1 MKTNSIIGLMLKDHE
16 KIVDYLNKVEEG
28 GHPDI
33 EAFLKFEWHLK
44 KHIFIEEKAIFK
56 KHIFIEEKAIF
67 ISYQPSDDSEEE
79 KIFNKLS
86 KEHTVI
92 MDLLDKILKESFPR
106 GNTSFNKI
114 KKLLAVHK
122 KFEENEVYP
131 KLEEK
136 LNEKN
141 KQEIIEKITEI
152 I

>member
-33 EAFLKFEWHLK
+33 EAFLKFEWHL
-44 KHIFIEEKAIFK
+44 K

-106 GNTSFNKI
+106 GNTSFNKL

-141 KQEIIEKITEI
+141 KREIIEKITEI

>member
-16 KIVDYLNKVEEG
+16 KIVDYLNKVEED

-44 KHIFIEEKAIFK
+44 KHIFIEEKAIF
-56 KHIFIEEKAIF
+56 

-79 KIFNKLS
+79 RIFNKLS

-92 MDLLDKILKESFPR
+92 MDLLDKILEESFPR
-106 GNTSFNKI
+106 GNANFNKL
-114 KKLLAVHK
+114 KRLLTVHK
-122 KFEENEVYP
+122 KFEENEVYQ

-141 KQEIIEKITEI
+141 KRDIIEKITEI

>member
-1 MKTNSIIGLMLKDHE
+1 MNTNSIMGLMLKDHE

-44 KHIFIEEKAIFK
+44 KHIFIEEKAIF
-56 KHIFIEEKAIF
+56 

-92 MDLLDKILKESFPR
+92 IDLLDKISKELFPR
-106 GNTSFNKI
+106 GNINFNKL

-131 KLEEK
+131 RLEEK

-141 KQEIIEKITEI
+141 KQEIIEKIIEI

>member
-1 MKTNSIIGLMLKDHE
+1 MKTNSITSLMLEDHK
-16 KIVDYLNKVEEG
+16 KIVDYLNNVEED

-44 KHIFIEEKAIFK
+44 KHIFIEEKAIF
-56 KHIFIEEKAIF
+56 
-67 ISYQPSDDSEEE
+67 ISYQSIDDSELE
-79 KIFNKLS
+79 KIFTKLS

-92 MDLLDKILKESFPR
+92 IELLDRILKESFPR
-106 GNTSFNKI
+106 GNTSFDKL

-136 LNEKN
+136 LNDKN
-141 KQEIIEKITEI
+141 KQEIIDKIADI

>member
-1 MKTNSIIGLMLKDHE
+1 MKTNSIIGLMLADHE
-16 KIVDYLNKVEEG
+16 KIVDYLNKVEES

-33 EAFLKFEWHLK
+33 EAFLKFEWHL
-44 KHIFIEEKAIFK
+44 K

-92 MDLLDKILKESFPR
+92 IDLLDKISKESFPR
-106 GNTSFNKI
+106 GNINFNKL

-131 KLEEK
+131 RLEEK

>member
-1 MKTNSIIGLMLKDHE
+1 MKTNSIIELMLKDHE
-16 KIVDYLNKVEEG
+16 KIVDYLNKVEES

-33 EAFLKFEWHLK
+33 EAFLKFEWHL
-44 KHIFIEEKAIFK
+44 K

-92 MDLLDKILKESFPR
+92 MDLLDKISKESFPR
-106 GNTSFNKI
+106 GNINFNKL

-131 KLEEK
+131 RLEEK

>member
-1 MKTNSIIGLMLKDHE
+1 MKTNSIIELMLKDHE
-16 KIVDYLNKVEEG
+16 KIVDYLNKVEES

-33 EAFLKFEWHLK
+33 EAFLKFEWHL
-44 KHIFIEEKAIFK
+44 K

-92 MDLLDKILKESFPR
+92 MDLLDKISKESFQR
-106 GNTSFNKI
+106 GNINFNKL

-141 KQEIIEKITEI
+141 KREIIKKITEI

>member
-1 MKTNSIIGLMLKDHE
+1 MKTNSIIELMLKDHE
-16 KIVDYLNKVEEG
+16 KIVDYLNKVEES

-33 EAFLKFEWHLK
+33 EAFLKFEWHL
-44 KHIFIEEKAIFK
+44 K

-92 MDLLDKILKESFPR
+92 MDLLDKISKESFPR
-106 GNTSFNKI
+106 GNINFNKL

>member
-16 KIVDYLNKVEEG
+16 KIVDYLNKVEEE

-44 KHIFIEEKAIFK
+44 KHIFIEEKAIF
-56 KHIFIEEKAIF
+56 

-79 KIFNKLS
+79 RIFNKLS

-92 MDLLDKILKESFPR
+92 MDLLDKILEESFPR
-106 GNTSFNKI
+106 GNANFNKL
-114 KKLLAVHK
+114 KRLLAVHK

-131 KLEEK
+131 KLEKK

-141 KQEIIEKITEI
+141 KRDIIEKITEI

>member
-1 MKTNSIIGLMLKDHE
+1 MKTNSITDLMLEDHK
-16 KIVDYLNKVEEG
+16 KIVDYLNNVEEDG
-28 GHPDI
+28 RPDI

-44 KHIFIEEKAIFK
+44 KHIFIEEKAIF
-56 KHIFIEEKAIF
+56 
-67 ISYQPSDDSEEE
+67 ISYQSIDDSEVE
-79 KIFNKLS
+79 KIFTKLS

-92 MDLLDKILKESFPR
+92 IELLDRILKESFPR
-106 GNTSFNKI
+106 GNTSFNKL

-136 LNEKN
+136 LNDKN
-141 KQEIIEKITEI
+141 KQEIIDKIADI

>member
-1 MKTNSIIGLMLKDHE
+1 MKTNSIIGLMLADHE
-16 KIVDYLNKVEEG
+16 KIVDYLNKVEES

-33 EAFLKFEWHLK
+33 EAFLKFEWHL
-44 KHIFIEEKAIFK
+44 K

-92 MDLLDKILKESFPR
+92 MDLLDKISKESFPR
-106 GNTSFNKI
+106 GNINFNKL

-131 KLEEK
+131 RLEEK

-141 KQEIIEKITEI
+141 KQEIIEKIAEI

>member
-1 MKTNSIIGLMLKDHE
+1 MKTNSIIGLMLTDHE

-33 EAFLKFEWHLK
+33 EAFLKFEWHL
-44 KHIFIEEKAIFK
+44 K

-106 GNTSFNKI
+106 GNTSFNKL

-141 KQEIIEKITEI
+141 KREIIKKITEI

>member
-1 MKTNSIIGLMLKDHE
+1 MKTNSITGLMLEDHK
-16 KIVDYLNKVEEG
+16 KIVDHLNNVEED

-44 KHIFIEEKAIFK
+44 KHIFIEEKAIF
-56 KHIFIEEKAIF
+56 
-67 ISYQPSDDSEEE
+67 ISYQSIDDSEVE
-79 KIFNKLS
+79 KIFTKLS

-92 MDLLDKILKESFPR
+92 IELLDRILKESFPR
-106 GNTSFNKI
+106 GNTSFNKL

-131 KLEEK
+131 KLEGK
-136 LNEKN
+136 LNDKN
-141 KQEIIEKITEI
+141 KQEIIDKIVDI

>member
-1 MKTNSIIGLMLKDHE
+1 MKTNSITGLMLEDHK
-16 KIVDYLNKVEEG
+16 KIVDYLNNVEED

-44 KHIFIEEKAIFK
+44 KHIFIEEKAIF
-56 KHIFIEEKAIF
+56 
-67 ISYQPSDDSEEE
+67 ISYQSIDDSEVE
-79 KIFNKLS
+79 KIFTKLS

-92 MDLLDKILKESFPR
+92 IELLDKILKESFPR
-106 GNTSFNKI
+106 GNTSFNKLR
-114 KKLLAVHK
+114 KLLAVHK

-136 LNEKN
+136 LNDKN
-141 KQEIIEKITEI
+141 KQEIIDKIADI

>member
-1 MKTNSIIGLMLKDHE
+1 MKTNSIMELMLKDHE
-16 KIVDYLNKVEEG
+16 KIVDYLNKVEEE

-33 EAFLKFEWHLK
+33 EAFLKFEWLL
-44 KHIFIEEKAIFK
+44 K

-67 ISYQPSDDSEEE
+67 ISYQPSDDYEEE
-79 KIFNKLS
+79 RTFNKLS

-92 MDLLDKILKESFPR
+92 MDLLDKILEESFPR
-106 GNTSFNKI
+106 GNTNFNKL
-114 KKLLAVHK
+114 KRLLAVHK

-141 KQEIIEKITEI
+141 KRDIIEKITEI

>member
-1 MKTNSIIGLMLKDHE
+1 MKTNSIIGLMLADHE
-16 KIVDYLNKVEEG
+16 KIVDYLNKVEES

-33 EAFLKFEWHLK
+33 EAFLKFEWHL
-44 KHIFIEEKAIFK
+44 K

-92 MDLLDKILKESFPR
+92 IDLLDKISKESLPR
-106 GNTSFNKI
+106 GNINFNKL

-131 KLEEK
+131 RLEEK

>member
-16 KIVDYLNKVEEG
+16 KIIDYLNKVEED

-44 KHIFIEEKAIFK
+44 KHIFIEEKAIF
-56 KHIFIEEKAIF
+56 
-67 ISYQPSDDSEEE
+67 ISYQPSDDPEE
-79 KIFNKLS
+79 KEIFNKLS

-92 MDLLDKILKESFPR
+92 MDLLDKILEESFPR

-136 LNEKN
+136 LNEKS

>member
-1 MKTNSIIGLMLKDHE
+1 MKTNSITDLMLEDHK
-16 KIVDYLNKVEEG
+16 KIVDYLNNVEED

-44 KHIFIEEKAIFK
+44 KHIFIEEKAIF
-56 KHIFIEEKAIF
+56 
-67 ISYQPSDDSEEE
+67 ISYQSIDDSEVE
-79 KIFNKLS
+79 KIFTKLS

-92 MDLLDKILKESFPR
+92 IELLDKILKESFPR
-106 GNTSFNKI
+106 GNTSFNKLR
-114 KKLLAVHK
+114 KLLAVHK

-136 LNEKN
+136 LNDKN
-141 KQEIIEKITEI
+141 KQEIIDKIADI

>member
-1 MKTNSIIGLMLKDHE
+1 MKTNSITGLMLEDHK
-16 KIVDYLNKVEEG
+16 KIVDYLNNVEED

-44 KHIFIEEKAIFK
+44 KHIFIEEKAIF
-56 KHIFIEEKAIF
+56 
-67 ISYQPSDDSEEE
+67 ISYQSIDDSELE
-79 KIFNKLS
+79 KIFTKLS

-92 MDLLDKILKESFPR
+92 IELLDRILKESFPR
-106 GNTSFNKI
+106 GNTSFNKL

-136 LNEKN
+136 LNDKN
-141 KQEIIEKITEI
+141 KQEIIDKIADI

>member
-16 KIVDYLNKVEEG
+16 KIVDYLNKVEEE

-33 EAFLKFEWHLK
+33 EAFLKFEWHL
-44 KHIFIEEKAIFK
+44 K

-92 MDLLDKILKESFPR
+92 MDLLDKISKESFPR
-106 GNTSFNKI
+106 GNINFNKL

-131 KLEEK
+131 RLEEK

>member
-1 MKTNSIIGLMLKDHE
+1 MKTNSITGLMLEDHK
-16 KIVDYLNKVEEG
+16 KIVDYLNNVEED

-44 KHIFIEEKAIFK
+44 KHIFIEEKAIF
-56 KHIFIEEKAIF
+56 
-67 ISYQPSDDSEEE
+67 ISYQSIDDSEVE
-79 KIFNKLS
+79 KIFTKLS

-92 MDLLDKILKESFPR
+92 IELVDRILKESFPR
-106 GNTSFNKI
+106 GNTSFNKL

-136 LNEKN
+136 LNDKN
-141 KQEIIEKITEI
+141 KQEIIDKIADI

>member
-33 EAFLKFEWHLK
+33 EAFLKFEWHL
-44 KHIFIEEKAIFK
+44 K

-106 GNTSFNKI
+106 GNTSFNKL

-131 KLEEK
+131 RLEEK

-141 KQEIIEKITEI
+141 KQEIIEKIAEI

>member
-16 KIVDYLNKVEEG
+16 KIVDCLNKVEEG

-33 EAFLKFEWHLK
+33 EAFLKFEWHL
-44 KHIFIEEKAIFK
+44 K

-106 GNTSFNKI
+106 GNTSFNKL

-141 KQEIIEKITEI
+141 KREIIKKITEI

>member
-1 MKTNSIIGLMLKDHE
+1 MKTNSIMELMLKDHE
-16 KIVDYLNKVEEG
+16 KIVDYLNKVEEE

-33 EAFLKFEWHLK
+33 EAFLKFEWLL
-44 KHIFIEEKAIFK
+44 K

-67 ISYQPSDDSEEE
+67 ISYQPSDDYEEE
-79 KIFNKLS
+79 RTFNKLS

-92 MDLLDKILKESFPR
+92 IELVDRILKESFPR
-106 GNTSFNKI
+106 GNTSFNKL

-136 LNEKN
+136 LNDKN
-141 KQEIIEKITEI
+141 KQEIIDKIADI

>member
-1 MKTNSIIGLMLKDHE
+1 MKTNSIIGLMLADHE
-16 KIVDYLNKVEEG
+16 KIVDYLNKVEES

-44 KHIFIEEKAIFK
+44 KHIFIEEKAIFISY
-56 KHIFIEEKAIF
+56 HPSEDPEEK
-67 ISYQPSDDSEEE
+67 E
-79 KIFNKLS
+79 IFNKLS

-92 MDLLDKILKESFPR
+92 MDLLDKISKESFPR
-106 GNTSFNKI
+106 GNTSFNKL

-141 KQEIIEKITEI
+141 KREIIEKITEI

>member
-16 KIVDYLNKVEEG
+16 KIVDYLNKVEED

-33 EAFLKFEWHLK
+33 EAFLKFEWHL
-44 KHIFIEEKAIFK
+44 K

-106 GNTSFNKI
+106 GNTSFNKL

-131 KLEEK
+131 RLEEK

-141 KQEIIEKITEI
+141 KQEIIEKIAEI

>member
-1 MKTNSIIGLMLKDHE
+1 MKTNSIIELMLKDHE
-16 KIVDYLNKVEEG
+16 KIVDYLNKVEES

-33 EAFLKFEWHLK
+33 EAFLKFEWHL
-44 KHIFIEEKAIFK
+44 K

-92 MDLLDKILKESFPR
+92 MDLLDKISKESFQR
-106 GNTSFNKI
+106 GNINFNKL

-131 KLEEK
+131 RLEEK

-141 KQEIIEKITEI
+141 KQEIIEKIAEI

>member
-1 MKTNSIIGLMLKDHE
+1 MKTNSIMELMLKDHE
-16 KIVDYLNKVEEG
+16 KIVDYLNKVEEE

-33 EAFLKFEWHLK
+33 EAFLKFEWLL
-44 KHIFIEEKAIFK
+44 K

-67 ISYQPSDDSEEE
+67 ISYQPSDDYEEE
-79 KIFNKLS
+79 RTFNKLS

-92 MDLLDKILKESFPR
+92 MDLLDKILEESFQR
-106 GNTSFNKI
+106 GNTNFNKL
-114 KKLLAVHK
+114 KRLLAVHK

-141 KQEIIEKITEI
+141 KRDIIEKITEI

>member
-16 KIVDYLNKVEEG
+16 RIVNYLNKVEAD

-44 KHIFIEEKAIFK
+44 KHIFIEEKAIF
-56 KHIFIEEKAIF
+56 
-67 ISYQPSDDSEEE
+67 ISYQPSDDPEEE
-79 KIFNKLS
+79 KIFKKLS

-131 KLEEK
+131 RLEEK

-141 KQEIIEKITEI
+141 KRVSVFYQ
-152 I
+152 

>member
-1 MKTNSIIGLMLKDHE
+1 MKTNSIIELMLKDHE
-16 KIVDYLNKVEEG
+16 KIVDYLNKVEES

-44 KHIFIEEKAIFK
+44 KHIFIEEKAIF
-56 KHIFIEEKAIF
+56 
-67 ISYQPSDDSEEE
+67 ISYQPSDYSEEE

-92 MDLLDKILKESFPR
+92 MDLLDKISKESFPR
-106 GNTSFNKI
+106 GNINFNKL

>member
-44 KHIFIEEKAIFK
+44 KHIFIEEKAIF
-56 KHIFIEEKAIF
+56 

-92 MDLLDKILKESFPR
+92 MDLLDKISKESFPR
-106 GNTSFNKI
+106 GNINFNKL

-131 KLEEK
+131 RLEEK

>member
-1 MKTNSIIGLMLKDHE
+1 MKTNSIIGLMLADHE

-44 KHIFIEEKAIFK
+44 KHIFIEEKAIF
-56 KHIFIEEKAIF
+56 IY
-67 ISYQPSDDSEEE
+67 YQYTNDPEAE
-79 KIFNKLS
+79 KISNKLS

-92 MDLLDKILKESFPR
+92 MDLLDKISKESFPR
-106 GNTSFNKI
+106 GNINFNKL

-131 KLEEK
+131 RLEEK

>member
-1 MKTNSIIGLMLKDHE
+1 MKTNSIIELMLKDHE
-16 KIVDYLNKVEEG
+16 KIVDYLNKVEES

-33 EAFLKFEWHLK
+33 EAFLKFEWHL
-44 KHIFIEEKAIFK
+44 K

-106 GNTSFNKI
+106 GNTSFNKL

-141 KQEIIEKITEI
+141 KREIIKKITEI

>member
-33 EAFLKFEWHLK
+33 EAFLKFEWHL
-44 KHIFIEEKAIFK
+44 K

-106 GNTSFNKI
+106 GNTSFNKL

-141 KQEIIEKITEI
+141 KREIIKKITEI